1 MKHYYSVVFPQ
12 LIEWRN
18 FVDGELYCV
27 TSSSEL
33 TSRNLDDALEKC
45 ERLGG
50 AYVEKI
56 IIKKGKRFCKW
67 FILNPKYKQNFSER
81 EKLYSELRLDNKIIL
96 GDFFFSSKEEFYKS
110 KYT

>member
-33 TSRNLDDALEKC
+33 
-45 ERLGG
+45 
-50 AYVEKI
+50 
-56 IIKKGKRFCKW
+56 W